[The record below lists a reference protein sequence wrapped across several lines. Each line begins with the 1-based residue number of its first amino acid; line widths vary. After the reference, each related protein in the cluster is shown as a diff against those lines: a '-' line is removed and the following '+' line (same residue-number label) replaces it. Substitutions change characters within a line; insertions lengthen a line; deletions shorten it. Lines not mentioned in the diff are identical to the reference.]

1 MSNNDEILPEA
12 NSQFG
17 DGANKRATQRESK
30 RGLSRK
36 KMRRSEVKPKR
47 SRRRRI
53 LRAFIYALIFLL
65 LFIFIALVMLWFNRM
80 LVIEEGLK
88 RVLKSRGYDAE
99 FILENATDT
108 QASMRDI
115 SLSYDG
121 EEFFSADH
129 LAVTYGWDNLRYGRF
144 DSVRVDAPSLK
155 LNIDEHGNFTST
167 WLPEPSDDNS
177 AGFVFPKDGV
187 IVRDARLETQ
197 TPYGDLTL
205 GGTVFAESL
214 GQFSAQVSAQPTQL
228 TGQRADGSMVDV
240 ELEQFDLELTRDDDQ
255 FLIDKFIGSVPRFRM
270 NAVEMDALNLDVTG
284 AVDTAQTL
292 EHGAFDF
299 NGLAKASLGA
309 FALPYNG
316 QPLSGRKISLNF
328 DGDAGL
334 WGLGAARTTG
344 FGLRYDYD
352 GKTQLSASA
361 IDSAAIKLGASQ
373 VAISGRL
380 SGETASESA
389 LASHIAQLD
398 FDTRLDGVVIKD
410 ESKRQSIARRLTLA
424 KTLEGLPVAEHFS
437 GGFTRDV
444 TALLSGF
451 SVDAHGRYINGPE
464 GHSLTLSAPIKI
476 RSTQDTS
483 EGVTLTQSGKNL
495 LIFDRAAQLLTVS
508 TDVDITGDKELNIS
522 ALTLRG
528 PSDTGWL
535 WTNVSSVKAAIRS
548 SERWVSGAASLDPFM
563 ADIDYKTRSD
573 GSDLAVQTTL
583 NYSGALLGY
592 DLTELNANGRLIIG
606 TQGKALKLGF
616 ESAESLSIKKV
627 ETPLGWNAQDLTFTL
642 SPDAG
647 RQDAIVKRRED
658 ELEIDMQVSDFRGHI
673 IRADKAQ
680 DMVLTASR
688 ARIQAMVEPKRLKLD
703 TVFTDSFITSDTL
716 PGKGT
721 KLKSPKL
728 SLGVNQGEDEI
739 MRLDARALSAD
750 ALIKPLTLRGVNLSA
765 TGPLD
770 DLTINYSEGK
780 ALMSG
785 IALPAIPVNGSAIMV
800 DGVIRGE
807 AKTALPQAPRFPAY
821 LTYSY
826 ADGRAEAQVNV
837 PEFIFSPT
845 GIQPQDL
852 APVLRGKIAEVT
864 GLASAVVD
872 VVYIAGQPL
881 QTRAEIAATN
891 MDIGTLVGPFSGV
904 NTVLKFDSL
913 SPLRTQGVQTINLDG
928 FDPGLPLPAGSIDFS
943 VIEGGIQI
951 SRAEWPIESGLI
963 SVRPTT
969 WSTAGKQNR
978 VIVDIK
984 DVSLGELIAEL
995 GNEDLSV
1002 TGQINGELPIYVD
1015 GVSVKVDSG
1024 RLEIANGGI
1033 VSFKS
1038 KGLDLAGERNETAG
1052 LAAKALKNFHY
1063 ESLSLDIN
1071 GPLDGDI
1078 KIGAVFTGYNP
1089 NVLYGT
1095 RFKFIT
1101 TVEGE
1106 LVNIARSLSKYVDYQ
1121 QYLEKLESET
1131 R

>member
-1 MSNNDEILPEA
+1 MSNNDEILPKASSPRGEA
-12 NSQFG
+12 AKKSPAQS
-17 DGANKRATQRESK
+17 ESK
-30 RGLSRK
+30 RSLNRK
-36 KMRRSEVKPKR
+36 KSRRLRAKTKR

-53 LRAFIYALIFLL
+53 FRAIVFAFIFLL
-65 LFIFIALVMLWFNRM
+65 LFVFIALIVLWFNRM
-80 LVIEEGLK
+80 MVIEEGLK

-108 QASMRDI
+108 QASLRDI
-115 SLSYDG
+115 SISYDG
-121 EEFFSADH
+121 EAFFSADH

-144 DSVRVDAPSLK
+144 DSVRVDAPTLK
-155 LNIDEHGNFTST
+155 LDIDENGDFTSA
-167 WLPEPSDDNS
+167 WLPEPSSDNS

-187 IVRDARLETQ
+187 IIRDASLETQ
-197 TPYGDLTL
+197 TPYGALTL

-214 GQFSAQVSAQPTQL
+214 GQFSAQITAQPTML
-228 TGQRADGSMVDV
+228 LGYRADDSEVRV

-255 FLIDKFIGSVPRFRM
+255 FLIDKFISSVPSLRI
-270 NAVEMDALNLDVTG
+270 NALALDALNLSVSG

-292 EHGAFDF
+292 ELGAFDF
-299 NGLAKASLGA
+299 SGEAIASLGA
-309 FALPYNG
+309 FTLPYNAET
-316 QPLSGRKISLNF
+316 LSGRDLSLNF

-334 WGLGAARTTG
+334 RGLGGAGAAG
-344 FGLRYDYD
+344 SGLRYEYD
-352 GKTQLSASA
+352 GTTQLSGVA
-361 IDSAAIKLGASQ
+361 IDSAAVKLGASQ

-380 SGETASESA
+380 SGETASDVSS
-389 LASHIAQLD
+389 ASHIAQLN
-398 FDTRLDGVVIKD
+398 FDTSFDGVGVKGA
-410 ESKRQSIARRLTLA
+410 STRQSIARRVTLA
-424 KTLEGLPVAEHFS
+424 KTLETLPVAEYFS
-437 GGFTRDV
+437 GSFTQDV
-444 TALLSGF
+444 AALLSGF
-451 SVDAHGRYINGPE
+451 SVDAVGQYVNAPE
-464 GHSLTLSAPIKI
+464 GHSLTLSAPVTL
-476 RSTQDTS
+476 RSSQIPS
-483 EGVTLTQSGKNL
+483 QGVTLTQSGKTL
-495 LIFDRAAQLLTVS
+495 LFYNRVTELLTVS
-508 TDVDITGDKELNIS
+508 TDVDIVGDKDLNIS
-522 ALTLRG
+522 ALTLSG
-528 PSDTGWL
+528 PSETGWL
-535 WTNVSSVKAAIRS
+535 WTSVSSVKAAIRS
-548 SERWVSGAASLDPFM
+548 SERWVSGAASLDPFA
-563 ADIDYKTRSD
+563 ADIDYNVRS
-573 GSDLAVQTTL
+573 GGNDLAVQTTL

-592 DLTELNANGRLIIG
+592 DLTELSANGRLIVS
-606 TQGKALKLGF
+606 TQGDTLKLGF
-616 ESAESLSIKKV
+616 ESASPLSIKKIK
-627 ETPLGWNAQDLTFTL
+627 TPLGWDAQDLTFTL

-647 RQDAIVKRRED
+647 RQDAIVRRRED
-658 ELEIDMQVSDFRGHI
+658 ELEVDMQVSEFRGQI
-673 IRADKAQ
+673 IRSDQVQ

-688 ARIQAMVEPKRLKLD
+688 ARIQAMIEPNRLKLD

-721 KLKSPKL
+721 KFKSPQL
-728 SLGVNQGEDEI
+728 SLGVDQGQDGV
-739 MRLDARALSAD
+739 MKLDVSAQSAD

-765 TGPLD
+765 TGPID
-770 DLTINYSEGK
+770 DLTINYSKGK

-785 IALPAIPVNGSAIMV
+785 IALPAIPVNGSAKMV
-800 DGVIRGE
+800 NGVIEGE

-821 LTYSY
+821 LTYRY
-826 ADGRAEAQVNV
+826 ADGRAEARVNV
-837 PEFIFSPT
+837 PEFIFSPG
-845 GIQPQDL
+845 GIQPQSL

-913 SPLRTQGVQTINLDG
+913 SPLRTQGVQTIKMDG

-943 VIEGGIQI
+943 VIEGGINI
-951 SRAEWPIESGLI
+951 SRAEWQIESGVI
-963 SVRPTT
+963 SVRPTI
-969 WSTAGKQNR
+969 WSTTGKQNR

-1015 GVSVKVDSG
+1015 GVTVKVDAG
-1024 RLEIANGGI
+1024 RLEIADGGI

-1038 KGLDLAGERNETAG
+1038 KGLDLAGERNETAN

-1071 GPLDGDI
+1071 GPLGGDI
-1078 KIGAVFTGYNP
+1078 KLGAVFTGYNP
-1089 NVLYGT
+1089 NVLWGT
-1095 RFKFIT
+1095 RFKFNT